1 MATGS
6 DLIEKTRRHL
16 FSGNREELNS
26 LSADITVGAVSLAT
40 TYPLG
45 GIAAG
50 AVLEIGTEL
59 LYVWAVNTTAVTATV
74 KRAHLGSTAAA
85 HTAGDVIKVNPKF
98 PDFSIFD
105 ALNDEILDLSSP
117 QNGLYQMAAISIT
130 YNPTY
135 RGYDLAG
142 VTDLLDVYEVR
153 YESTGPERY
162 WPLIDAWE
170 VSRSMATAE
179 FASGTVLLLSQ
190 GADSG
195 MALRVRYKAPFT
207 TLASASTNLTTTGL
221 ATTMYDIP
229 PLGAAARLVAPREVK
244 GGFSEHQGE
253 PRRATEVPPG
263 TNLRS
268 AQALLGLRDR
278 RISAERA
285 RLHQLYPP
293 RARRAG

>member
-1 MATGS
+1 VATGS

-16 FSGNREELNS
+16 FSGNREEMNKLA
-26 LSADITVGAVSLAT
+26 ADITASATSLAT

-45 GIAAG
+45 GITAG

-59 LYVWAVNTTAVTATV
+59 IYVWAVDTTAVTATI

-85 HTAGDVIKVNPKF
+85 HTAGDAIKVNPKF

-105 ALNDEILDLSSP
+105 ALNDEILDMSSP
-117 QNGLYQMAAISIT
+117 QNGLYQIAAISIT

-135 RGYDLAG
+135 RGYDLTG

-153 YESTGPERY
+153 YESIGPERY
-162 WPLIDAWE
+162 WPLIDNWD
-170 VSRSMATAE
+170 VSRSMAASE

-190 GADSG
+190 GADPG

-207 TLASASTNLTTTGL
+207 TLASSSANLTTTGL

-244 GGFSEHQGE
+244 QGFSEHQGE
-253 PRRATEVPPG
+253 PRRAQEVPPG

-293 RARRAG
+293 RQRRVG